1 MLFRSIGADAVGI
14 RVSAGRLTLIALDH
28 VVTLD
33 IPGSGALSG
42 DRGPTDTGPALR
54 HLLADLADTDTDLRF
69 VLAGGTVAEGRLLW
83 IGEDLVAVTT
93 VLDPGPGTGYIRLCS
108 VIEVSLS
115 VSG

>member
-1 MLFRSIGADAVGI
+1 MADLQRFLAAAESIPPAADPSYRG
-14 RVSAGRLTLIALDH
+14 GR
-28 VVTLD
+28 
-33 IPGSGALSG
+33 
-42 DRGPTDTGPALR
+42 RDTGHTTTLTETTAGLD
-54 HLLADLADTDTDLRF
+54 LLADLADTDTDLRF